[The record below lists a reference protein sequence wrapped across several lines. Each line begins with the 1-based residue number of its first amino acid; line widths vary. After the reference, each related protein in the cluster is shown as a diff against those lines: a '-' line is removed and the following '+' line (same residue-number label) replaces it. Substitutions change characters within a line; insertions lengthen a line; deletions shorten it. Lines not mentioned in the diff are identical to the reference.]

1 MGATVPRRVPAIP
14 AVPAMSAVTAVPPA
28 VLAVPALPA
37 LPAVPAV
44 AGHPPDRLFH
54 NFSGQV
60 KYTEHIYK
68 ILLTVLRTVYFS
80 IFSGT

>member
-14 AVPAMSAVTAVPPA
+14 AVPAMSAVMAVPPA
-28 VLAVPALPA
+28 VLAVPTLPA

-60 KYTEHIYK
+60 RYTEHK
-68 ILLTVLRTVYFS
+68 SRLCNCLLYA
-80 IFSGT
+80 